1 MRRRRREKI
10 CTRIEGTTQFEDT
23 CLNNDN
29 KYTDMLCNQKCK
41 HCQVKEEEEGGE
53 EVEEQNYK
61 SIEMNIANNRLISS
75 IKMSPFKAPLST
87 SLFSILLLMAT
98 TLLVISPYCN
108 ATSGSG
114 ADSAIKF
121 NLDTNSYSG
130 LTFTFDPR
138 LDKRVEWLHF
148 EHWLSIM
155 QHSSSL
161 LYDALNGRAHLAEVR
176 VLIPYKWRQFSWP
189 VLHKPGVPIITNR
202 RLRFSDSDV
211 IVGFEGK
218 FFVVQFRLIYFLSS
232 IYIKLGATIKDLF
245 VCCGCKRDKR

>member
-1 MRRRRREKI
+1 MRQRRRREKTDS
-10 CTRIEGTTQFEDT
+10 TRIEEITQKFI
-23 CLNNDN
+23 NND
-29 KYTDMLCNQKCK
+29 MFCNRRCK
-41 HCQVKEEEEGGE
+41 HCQVEEEEE
-53 EVEEQNYK
+53 EEHNYK
-61 SIEMNIANNRLISS
+61 SIIEMNKTNNRLISS
-75 IKMSPFKAPLST
+75 SIKMGTFKAALST
-87 SLFSILLLMAT
+87 SILLLIT
-98 TLLVISPYCN
+98 TSLVLISPHCK
-108 ATSGSG
+108 ATPGSG
-114 ADSAIKF
+114 GDSAIKF

-218 FFVVQFRLIYFLSS
+218 SVLKFVAQFSYFDDPYKVKTSDNNQ
-232 IYIKLGATIKDLF
+232 KLLCLLF
-245 VCCGCKRDKR
+245 

>member
-1 MRRRRREKI
+1 MKRRRKEEKSFVRRKRE
-10 CTRIEGTTQFEDT
+10 TTTATTTIGE
-23 CLNNDN
+23 DN
-29 KYTDMLCNQKCK
+29 KRRVYNINIDMFCNRQQCK
-41 HCQVKEEEEGGE
+41 QCQVKHNYNYKNNQRQQQRKRKQIEEEGKKKVAVAG
-53 EVEEQNYK
+53 
-61 SIEMNIANNRLISS
+61 RSS
-75 IKMSPFKAPLST
+75 RSPIMRITMGTPVKTST
-87 SLFSILLLMAT
+87 LLLLLACSIASSLYLYCDAT
-98 TLLVISPYCN
+98 
-108 ATSGSG
+108 AGSG
-114 ADSAIKF
+114 GDSAIKF

-161 LYDALNGRAHLAEVR
+161 LYDALNGRAHLAEIR
-176 VLIPYKWRQFSWP
+176 VLIPYKWRHVSWP

-218 FFVVQFRLIYFLSS
+218 LIMQTLSL
-232 IYIKLGATIKDLF
+232 YLPKLFA
-245 VCCGCKRDKR
+245 